1 VRTEVLENPQKAHCL
16 VSLVVKGFGR
26 VNQGLFYFKH
36 FTRIST
42 ANRNNSCKFVFVFA
56 LRLTPLPVCRE
67 RSNVLFVCHLFFDF
81 NMIRCFLCP

>member
-36 FTRIST
+36 FTRISIDL
-42 ANRNNSCKFVFVFA
+42 A
-56 LRLTPLPVCRE
+56 LL
-67 RSNVLFVCHLFFDF
+67 
-81 NMIRCFLCP
+81 